1 MHVFRVKPY
10 GTFKMIKHSL
20 FAAGMAIAVITAVA
34 LPASATGGLPSPSP
48 DPEEVP
54 EPLTIIGSLVVGGGI
69 IAKKF
74 AGSKQDEA

>member
-20 FAAGMAIAVITAVA
+20 FAAGMAIAFITA
-34 LPASATGGLPSPSP
+34 